1 MRLYLAES
9 VDPLSCH
16 RFRLLIDN
24 FWFAQG
30 SLREALLSVASYL
43 RQCAVE
49 SRQSIQRTV
58 RVFATELQQIHSLL
72 VSLFFIPVRVNRLVN
87 AVNGLVGES
96 AARASPSRM
105 LTVA

>member
-30 SLREALLSVASYL
+30 SLRKPHHPGIPAVACIRRTARTTARLRDVLTEMAEVSAAQCPADECDFRPPPPSDSEAMSSC
-43 RQCAVE
+43 QWTG
-49 SRQSIQRTV
+49 SRQGGDDI
-58 RVFATELQQIHSLL
+58 
-72 VSLFFIPVRVNRLVN
+72 
-87 AVNGLVGES
+87 
-96 AARASPSRM
+96 
-105 LTVA
+105 